1 MDGLVLGVDL
11 CDTYTSITALE
22 PERTWTIKTAICKNR
37 QSEEWYVGE
46 EASAR
51 AMAGDPHWDSLLSR
65 IQRDEKEPEREN
77 GYTGLDLLKRFLKEA
92 LELPKKEAEKEEIS
106 RLVIALRKPE
116 IRLMDSLLYCA
127 DYLGIDRSR
136 VHIVSHTESFV
147 YYVMSQKRDVWSNQ
161 VGMFELSEGCAR
173 YYELKTQRGS
183 RGMIV
188 TADREDL
195 QEEITLEYLKRPEGA
210 ASEDQFL
217 AAAGDNWY
225 EARSTVDLIADGEDH
240 LEFVISSLDQR
251 KRRVVPV
258 ALQDFPIREN
268 KTNRIQVTIGFSDE
282 STMII
287 MVKDKGFGEL
297 FPASKAM
304 VRQEVVL

>member
-1 MDGLVLGVDL
+1 MRYLYVHNGAGAGTDMDDQDSGLQKQTIRGVV
-11 CDTYTSITALE
+11 C
-22 PERTWTIKTAICKNR
+22 
-37 QSEEWYVGE
+37 GE

-161 VGMFELSEGCAR
+161 VGMFELSEA
-173 YYELKTQRGS
+173 
-183 RGMIV
+183 
-188 TADREDL
+188 
-195 QEEITLEYLKRPEGA
+195 
-210 ASEDQFL
+210 
-217 AAAGDNWY
+217 
-225 EARSTVDLIADGEDH
+225 
-240 LEFVISSLDQR
+240 
-251 KRRVVPV
+251 VP
-258 ALQDFPIREN
+258 
-268 KTNRIQVTIGFSDE
+268 G
-282 STMII
+282 TM
-287 MVKDKGFGEL
+287 
-297 FPASKAM
+297 S
-304 VRQEVVL
+304 

>member
-22 PERTWTIKTAICKNR
+22 PERTWTIKTAVCKNR

-116 IRLMDSLLYCA
+116 I
-127 DYLGIDRSR
+127 
-136 VHIVSHTESFV
+136 
-147 YYVMSQKRDVWSNQ
+147 
-161 VGMFELSEGCAR
+161 
-173 YYELKTQRGS
+173 
-183 RGMIV
+183 
-188 TADREDL
+188 
-195 QEEITLEYLKRPEGA
+195 
-210 ASEDQFL
+210 
-217 AAAGDNWY
+217 
-225 EARSTVDLIADGEDH
+225 
-240 LEFVISSLDQR
+240 
-251 KRRVVPV
+251 
-258 ALQDFPIREN
+258 
-268 KTNRIQVTIGFSDE
+268 
-282 STMII
+282 
-287 MVKDKGFGEL
+287 
-297 FPASKAM
+297 
-304 VRQEVVL
+304 

>member
-22 PERTWTIKTAICKNR
+22 PERTWTIKTAVCKNR

-65 IQRDEKEPEREN
+65 IQWDDQEPEREN

-147 YYVMSQKRDVWSNQ
+147 YYVMSQKRDVWSTQ
-161 VGMFELSEGCAR
+161 VGMF
-173 YYELKTQRGS
+173 
-183 RGMIV
+183 
-188 TADREDL
+188 
-195 QEEITLEYLKRPEGA
+195 
-210 ASEDQFL
+210 
-217 AAAGDNWY
+217 
-225 EARSTVDLIADGEDH
+225 
-240 LEFVISSLDQR
+240 
-251 KRRVVPV
+251 
-258 ALQDFPIREN
+258 
-268 KTNRIQVTIGFSDE
+268 
-282 STMII
+282 
-287 MVKDKGFGEL
+287 
-297 FPASKAM
+297 
-304 VRQEVVL
+304 